1 MNRQVKNKDKGRRR
15 MGQFRFSWLAD
26 KLARCGVKSS
36 GGALILG
43 LVIMFGLASDTSAH
57 EIRPSIADAEIT
69 GDTLTLDLQLT
80 LESIVAG
87 IDQQAYADTDDAPQA
102 ERYDELR
109 AMSPADLEALFRE
122 AWPDLSP
129 GFLLF
134 AGETDLDPQIE
145 SVVIPEVGQMDLS
158 RDTSLRLTAQL
169 PPDGSDVT
177 VGLIAAYGPLIIRQV
192 NAGEDAYAALLEPGV
207 PSVPLPR
214 QGYVAE
220 TAWDVFS
227 RFIVQGFEHIIPKG
241 LDHIVFVLGLFF
253 FSLKMRPL
261 LTQVTAFTL
270 AHTVTLALAA
280 LGIVTISASIVEPL
294 IAASIVFVAVENIL
308 RPQLGVWRTA
318 VVFFFGLLHG
328 LGFAS
333 VLGEVGGGQAN
344 FIARLI
350 GFNIG
355 VEIGQLAVILAAF
368 LLVGIW
374 FGKKDWYRA
383 RIAIPASL
391 IIAAIGAYWF
401 VERVF
406 L

>member
-1 MNRQVKNKDKGRRR
+1 
-15 MGQFRFSWLAD
+15 
-26 KLARCGVKSS
+26 
-36 GGALILG
+36 
-43 LVIMFGLASDTSAH
+43 MFGLASDTSAH

-214 QGYVAE
+214 QGYVTE

-333 VLGEVGGGQAN
+333 VLGELGGGQAN

>member
-1 MNRQVKNKDKGRRR
+1 MSDFHIER
-15 MGQFRFSWLAD
+15 LAD
-26 KLARCGVKSS
+26 KLARYSPKSS
-36 GGALILG
+36 IAGLLLG
-43 LVIMFGLASDTSAH
+43 LVILFGLANTASAH

-69 GDTLTLDLQLT
+69 ADTLTLELQVT
-80 LESIVAG
+80 LESIVARV
-87 IDQQAYADTDDAPQA
+87 DQQLYVDTDDAPES

-109 AMSPADLEALFRE
+109 IMEPAELEAIFRND
-122 AWPDLSP
+122 WPDLSP
-129 GFLLF
+129 GFLLA
-134 AGETDLDPQIE
+134 AGDTTLQPKIDSIQ
-145 SVVIPEVGQMDLS
+145 IPEVGQTDLP
-158 RDTSLRLTAQL
+158 RDTTLRLTAAL

-177 VGLIAAYGPLIIRQV
+177 VGMIAAYGPLIIRQV

-207 PSVPLPR
+207 PSMPLPR

-280 LGIVTISASIVEPL
+280 LGIVRISPAIVEPL

-333 VLGEVGGGQAN
+333 VLGELGGGSAN
-344 FIARLI
+344 FVARLI

-374 FGKKDWYRA
+374 FGQKEWYRA

-391 IIAAIGAYWF
+391 VIAAIGAYWF